1 MSIWTG
7 IAMIA
12 IAIVV
17 YFAIMLL
24 IKGIRKSDL
33 ELVRIITE

>member
-1 MSIWTG
+1 
-7 IAMIA
+7 MIA

-24 IKGIRKSDL
+24 IKGITRRDL